1 MNGDSGFA
9 FTSPRVLHRL
19 SFSLFRELRVGFVSC
34 SVVSFTNLTRRVGV
48 VKEGPAWQIPESYAK
63 GKKAK
68 LWHSR

>member
-9 FTSPRVLHRL
+9 LRRL
-19 SFSLFRELRVGFVSC
+19 GYYIVSLFRELRFGFVSC
-34 SVVSFTNLTRRVGV
+34 SVVSFTNPTRHVGV